1 MVITLKIRDEFGKL
15 RNGGVGLKYGFLYY
29 NARGTL
35 RINLYT
41 WWTVCKEY
49 VWFMMK
55 NLALFNYLSWFIYI
69 LIDDD
74 RSNWLRSN
82 KIDLLLTVG
91 LTRRL

>member
-1 MVITLKIRDEFGKL
+1 M
-15 RNGGVGLKYGFLYY
+15 
-29 NARGTL
+29 

-55 NLALFNYLSWFIYI
+55 NLALFDYLSWFIYI
-69 LIDDD
+69 LIDND

-91 LTRRL
+91 HQDMQDHRMLIHLIVLRRESMLGSEIEVLK